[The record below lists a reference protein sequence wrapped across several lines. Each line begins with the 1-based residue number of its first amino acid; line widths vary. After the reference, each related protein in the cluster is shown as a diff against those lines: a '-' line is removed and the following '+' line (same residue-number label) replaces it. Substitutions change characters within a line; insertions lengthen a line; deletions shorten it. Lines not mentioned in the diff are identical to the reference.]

1 MNNGKS
7 AAALGRCVVCGKK
20 LYEGDSVFLVKLNEP
35 AITIQDL
42 FSPTCSKECFYAAIQ
57 KRVTALQRQIAD
69 VQEQTPIEEKF

>member
-1 MNNGKS
+1 MSNDRN
-7 AAALGRCVVCGKK
+7 AVARGRCVACGKR

-42 FSPTCSKECFYAAIQ
+42 FSPACSKECFYAAIQ

-69 VQEQTPIEEKF
+69 VQEQTPIEEKI